1 MELEVL
7 LIIGIFGGILAIML
21 YKYLFQSPEGKQT
34 TPQPSNVQED
44 ATVLEPLA
52 EKVYKLFE
60 KVEILEKNFSDLE
73 SYLQQKVETWKK
85 KEKAKSS
92 TQ

>member
-7 LIIGIFGGILAIML
+7 LIIGIFGGILAVML
-21 YKYLFQSPEGKQT
+21 YKYLFQSSEGKQT

-92 TQ
+92 T

>member
-1 MELEVL
+1 LELEVF
-7 LIIGIFGGILAIML
+7 LIIGIFGGILAVVL
-21 YKYLFQSPEGKQT
+21 YKYLLQSPEGKQA

-73 SYLQQKVETWKK
+73 SYLQQKVEIWKK